1 MNRAMIA
8 LGLVLTLIGCATAEV
23 AIDMKGTVLT
33 ADSSVEQ
40 TLDSLDQVGQG
51 LKDFDAKVSMGQSD
65 DVTGEDSKRTG
76 RVCYQIV
83 AEGSARVHVV
93 FDKKIIGRKIQ
104 EKKIEYLLQ
113 DGWLT
118 DRNYDTKQEIR
129 RQVIKPGQKVNLL
142 KLGEGPFPLP
152 IGQKKQDVYSQF
164 DVKKID
170 AKKDDPAQTVHV
182 QLVPK
187 PDTRLERRFKS
198 IDVWVGTKDHMPHRI
213 ETLDK
218 NESTTRTT
226 DLSNVQVNVPLTD
239 ADFKLPEIDKQNWQL
254 HEEAYND

>member
-1 MNRAMIA
+1 MNRAIIA

-23 AIDMKGTVLT
+23 AIDMKGKVLT

-83 AEGSARVHVV
+83 AEGNARVHVV

-129 RQVIKPGQKVNLL
+129 RQVIKPGRKVNLL

-152 IGQKKQDVYSQF
+152 IGQKREDVLAIF
-164 DVKKID
+164 DVKKI
-170 AKKDDPAQTVHV
+170 AAAKDDPAGSVHL
-182 QLVPK
+182 QLTPK
-187 PDTRLERRFKS
+187 PGTSFERKFKT
-198 IDVWVGTKDHMPHRI
+198 IDVWVDGKTHFPVRI
-213 ETLDK
+213 ATLDK
-218 NESTTRTT
+218 NESTLRTT
-226 DLSNVQVNVPLTD
+226 DLTDIRVNPGLKD
-239 ADFKLPEIDKQNWQL
+239 ADFELTKIPGDWQSTQ
-254 HEEAYND
+254 EDYKE